1 MTSYLLVNI
10 RPGIQTQGVG
20 LQKSETKCLTL
31 YVLFPIHLK
40 YIYIFISIIYTI
52 FIFIVNILIKH
63 VSFMVISSFILFF
76 QIKGI

>member
-40 YIYIFISIIYTI
+40 NIYIHFNYIYNIY
-52 FIFIVNILIKH
+52 FYCEH
-63 VSFMVISSFILFF
+63 SH
-76 QIKGI
+76 